1 MASHESVACHERGV
15 IHAKVN
21 QAESNDRLSRHANI
35 FLTVAVLAASVPAF
49 AQPTAFVGGRVIDG
63 TGRVIEAGTVI
74 IDAGKIVAAG
84 PSASTPVPAGATR
97 VDVKGKTLM
106 PGLVNAHGHVA
117 NTVGLRT
124 DPASYTR
131 ENVLRQLKTYAQYGV
146 TTVFSLGGE
155 EAAAFEAR
163 DEQSRGTIDR
173 ATGVR
178 VGSGDHRRHG
188 GRGARQREQ
197 GRRHEAR
204 PAEDPRRRQP
214 RHEPQDAGGGLA
226 RDHRPGA
233 RARPARSRSTSTRS
247 TDAKAMLA
255 AGADLI
261 AHSVRDLPVDEAFIN
276 GLKSR
281 DVCYCPTLTREI
293 STFIY
298 DATPSW
304 VDDPFF
310 LKGVDKDIPAQLKD
324 PKRHEQIRNGN
335 AWKAGQQYK
344 AGLEVAK
351 RNLKA
356 LSDKGV
362 RIAMGTDTG
371 PPARFQ
377 GFFEHLEL
385 EMMVD
390 AGLTPMQAIV
400 SATGDAA
407 RCYKKNGELGTLAAG
422 AAADLLILGANPLDN
437 IRNTR
442 TIEQVWISG
451 KRAF

>member
-1 MASHESVACHERGV
+1 MR
-15 IHAKVN
+15 
-21 QAESNDRLSRHANI
+21 NI
-35 FLTVAVLAASVPAF
+35 FLTVAVLAASVPAL

-74 IDAGKIVAAG
+74 IDGGKIVAAG
-84 PSASTPVPAGATR
+84 PSASTTVPAGATR
-97 VDVKGKTLM
+97 VDVTGKTLM

-124 DPASYTR
+124 DAASYTKA
-131 ENVLRQLKTYAQYGV
+131 NVLRQLKTYAQYGV

-155 EAAAFEAR
+155 EAPAFEAR
-163 DEQSRGTIDR
+163 DEQSRGPIDR
-173 ATGVR
+173 ARIFVSGPVITG
-178 VGSGDHRRHG
+178 DT
-188 GRGARQREQ
+188 A
-197 GRRHEAR
+197 
-204 PAEDPRRRQP
+204 
-214 RHEPQDAGGGLA
+214 DA
-226 RDHRPGA
+226 A
-233 RARPARSRSTSTRS
+233 RANTNKAADMKPDLLKIRVDDNLGTSRKMPEAAWRATIDQAHARGLRMAVHIYSLE
-247 TDAKAMLA
+247 DAKAVLA
-255 AGADLI
+255 GGADLI
-261 AHSVRDLPVDEAFIN
+261 AHSVRDVPVDEAFIN

-281 DVCYCPTLTREI
+281 DICYSPTLTREI

-298 DATPSW
+298 DSTPSW
-304 VDDPFF
+304 IDDPFF
-310 LKGVDKDIPAQLKD
+310 LKGVDQDIPAQLED
-324 PKRHEQIRNGN
+324 PKRHEQIRNSN

-344 AGLEVAK
+344 AGLEVAE

-371 PPARFQ
+371 PPGRFQ

-390 AGLTPMQAIV
+390 SGLTPMQAIV

-407 RCYKKNGELGTLAAG
+407 RCHKKDGELGILAAG
-422 AAADLLILGANPLDN
+422 RAADLLILGANPLDN

-451 KRAF
+451 RRAF

>member
-1 MASHESVACHERGV
+1 MNSAIHLALMIVA
-15 IHAKVN
+15 
-21 QAESNDRLSRHANI
+21 
-35 FLTVAVLAASVPAF
+35 AAATSAA
-49 AQPTAFVGGRVIDG
+49 AQPTAFVGGRLIDG
-63 TGRVIEAGTVI
+63 TGRVIDAGTVI

-84 PSASTPVPAGATR
+84 PSASTPVPGGATR

-117 NTVGLRT
+117 DTVGLRT
-124 DPASYTR
+124 DAASYTR
-131 ENVLRQLKTYAQYGV
+131 DNALRQLKTYAQYGV

-155 EAAAFEAR
+155 QAPGFALR
-163 DEQSRGTIDR
+163 DEQSRGPIDR
-173 ATGVR
+173 ARLFVSGAVITG
-178 VGSGDHRRHG
+178 DT
-188 GRGARQREQ
+188 A
-197 GRRHEAR
+197 
-204 PAEDPRRRQP
+204 
-214 RHEPQDAGGGLA
+214 DA
-226 RDHRPGA
+226 A
-233 RARPARSRSTSTRS
+233 RANTNTVADLKPDLLKIRVDDNLGTSRKMPEPAWRASIEQAHARGLRMAVHIYSLD
-247 TDAKAMLA
+247 DAKAVLA
-255 AGADLI
+255 GGADLI
-261 AHSVRDLPVDEAFIN
+261 AHSVRDLPVDDAFITA
-276 GLKSR
+276 LKGR
-281 DVCYCPTLTREI
+281 DVCYSPTLTREI

-298 DATPSW
+298 DSTPTW

-310 LKGVDKDIPAQLKD
+310 LKGVDQDIPAQLKD
-324 PKRHEQIRNGN
+324 PKRHEQVRISNG
-335 AWKAGQQYK
+335 WKAGQQYK
-344 AGLEVAK
+344 MGLEVAK

-385 EMMVD
+385 EMMVE
-390 AGLTPMQAIV
+390 AGLTPMQVIV

-407 RCYKKNGELGTLAAG
+407 RCHKKTGELGTLAAG

>member
-1 MASHESVACHERGV
+1 M
-15 IHAKVN
+15 I
-21 QAESNDRLSRHANI
+21 DFRLMRNI

-63 TGRVIEAGTVI
+63 SGRVIETGTVI
-74 IDAGKIVAAG
+74 VDGGTIVAAG
-84 PSASTPVPAGATR
+84 PSASTSVPAGATR

-106 PGLVNAHGHVA
+106 PGIVNAHGHVA
-117 NTVGLRT
+117 DTVGLRT
-124 DPASYTR
+124 DPTSYTR
-131 ENVLRQLKTYAQYGV
+131 ENVLRQLKTYAKFGV

-155 EAAAFEAR
+155 QAPAFVLR
-163 DEQSRGTIDR
+163 DEQSHGTIDR
-173 ATGVR
+173 ARLFVAGPVITG
-178 VGSGDHRRHG
+178 DT
-188 GRGARQREQ
+188 A
-197 GRRHEAR
+197 EA
-204 PAEDPRRRQP
+204 
-214 RHEPQDAGGGLA
+214 
-226 RDHRPGA
+226 A
-233 RARPARSRSTSTRS
+233 RANANKAADMKPDLLKIRVDDNLGTSRKMPEPAWRASIDQAHARGLPIAVHVYSLE
-247 TDAKAMLA
+247 DAKAVLA

-261 AHSVRDLPVDEAFIN
+261 AHSVRDQPVDEAFIN

-281 DVCYCPTLTREI
+281 DICYCPTLTREI

-298 DATPSW
+298 DSTPAW

-310 LKGVDKDIPAQLKD
+310 LKGVDQDIPAQLKD
-324 PKRHEQIRNGN
+324 PKRQEQIRNSN
-335 AWKAGQQYK
+335 AWQAGQQYK

-351 RNLKA
+351 RNLKV

-390 AGLTPMQAIV
+390 SGLTPMQAIV

-407 RCYKKNGELGTLAAG
+407 RCYKKNGALGTLAAG
-422 AAADLLILGANPLDN
+422 GAADLLILGANPLDN

>member
-1 MASHESVACHERGV
+1 MRITSAIYLALTIVSVAS
-15 IHAKVN
+15 I
-21 QAESNDRLSRHANI
+21 
-35 FLTVAVLAASVPAF
+35 PAF
-49 AQPTAFVGGRVIDG
+49 AQPTALVGGRLIDG

-74 IDAGKIVAAG
+74 IDGGKITAAG

-97 VDVKGKTLM
+97 IDVKGKTLM

-117 NTVGLRT
+117 DTVGLRT

-131 ENVLRQLKTYAQYGV
+131 DNALRQLKTYAQYGV

-155 EAAAFEAR
+155 QAAAFELR
-163 DEQSRGTIDR
+163 NEQSRGAIDR
-173 ATGVR
+173 ARLFVAGPVITG
-178 VGSGDHRRHG
+178 DT
-188 GRGARQREQ
+188 A
-197 GRRHEAR
+197 
-204 PAEDPRRRQP
+204 
-214 RHEPQDAGGGLA
+214 DA
-226 RDHRPGA
+226 A
-233 RARPARSRSTSTRS
+233 RANTNKAADLKPDLLKIRVDDNLGTSRKMPEAAWRASIDQAHARGLRMAVHIYSLD
-247 TDAKAMLA
+247 DAKAVLA
-255 AGADLI
+255 GGADLI
-261 AHSVRDLPVDEAFIN
+261 AHSVRDQPVDEAFIS

-281 DVCYCPTLTREI
+281 DVCYSPTLTREI

-298 DATPSW
+298 DATPAW

-324 PKRHEQIRNGN
+324 PKRHEQIRNSSG
-335 AWKAGQQYK
+335 WKAGQQYK
-344 AGLEVAK
+344 VGLEVAK

-385 EMMVD
+385 QMMVD
-390 AGLTPMQAIV
+390 SGLTPMQVIV

-407 RCYKKNGELGTLAAG
+407 RCHKKNGELGTLAAG
-422 AAADLLILGANPLDN
+422 GAADLLILGANPLDN

>member
-1 MASHESVACHERGV
+1 MRT
-15 IHAKVN
+15 
-21 QAESNDRLSRHANI
+21 I
-35 FLTVAVLAASVPAF
+35 FLTVAVLAASIPAS
-49 AQPTAFVGGRVIDG
+49 AQPTAFVGGRLIDG
-63 TGRVIEAGTVI
+63 TGRVIDAGTVI
-74 IDAGKIVAAG
+74 IDGGKITAAG
-84 PSASTPVPAGATR
+84 PSASTPVPAGAAR

-106 PGLVNAHGHVA
+106 PGIVNAHGHVA
-117 NTVGLRT
+117 DTVGLRT
-124 DPASYTR
+124 DPASYMR
-131 ENVLRQLKTYAQYGV
+131 DNVLRQLRTYAQYGV

-155 EAAAFEAR
+155 QAPAFELR
-163 DEQSRGTIDR
+163 DEQSRGVIDR
-173 ATGVR
+173 ARLFVSGPVITG
-178 VGSGDHRRHG
+178 DT
-188 GRGARQREQ
+188 A
-197 GRRHEAR
+197 
-204 PAEDPRRRQP
+204 
-214 RHEPQDAGGGLA
+214 DA
-226 RDHRPGA
+226 A
-233 RARPARSRSTSTRS
+233 RANANKAADMKPDLLKIRVDDNLGTSRKMPEPAWRATIEQAHARGLRIAVHVYSLE
-247 TDAKAMLA
+247 DARAVLA

-261 AHSVRDLPVDEAFIN
+261 AHSVRDQPVDEALIT

-281 DVCYCPTLTREI
+281 DVCYSPTLTREI

-298 DATPSW
+298 DSTPSW

-324 PKRHEQIRNGN
+324 PKRHAQIRNSN

-344 AGLEVAK
+344 VGLEVAK

-385 EMMVD
+385 EMMVE

-407 RCYKKNGELGTLAAG
+407 RCYNKTGELGTLAAG
-422 AAADLLILGANPLDN
+422 GAADLLILGANPLDN

-442 TIEQVWISG
+442 TIEQVWIGG

>member
-1 MASHESVACHERGV
+1 MVWRATIDQA
-15 IHAKVN
+15 HA
-21 QAESNDRLSRHANI
+21 R
-35 FLTVAVLAASVPAF
+35 
-49 AQPTAFVGGRVIDG
+49 
-63 TGRVIEAGTVI
+63 
-74 IDAGKIVAAG
+74 
-84 PSASTPVPAGATR
+84 
-97 VDVKGKTLM
+97 
-106 PGLVNAHGHVA
+106 
-117 NTVGLRT
+117 GLRI
-124 DPASYTR
+124 AVHIY
-131 ENVLRQLKTYAQYGV
+131 
-146 TTVFSLGGE
+146 SL
-155 EAAAFEAR
+155 
-163 DEQSRGTIDR
+163 D
-173 ATGVR
+173 
-178 VGSGDHRRHG
+178 
-188 GRGARQREQ
+188 
-197 GRRHEAR
+197 
-204 PAEDPRRRQP
+204 
-214 RHEPQDAGGGLA
+214 
-226 RDHRPGA
+226 
-233 RARPARSRSTSTRS
+233 
-247 TDAKAMLA
+247 DAKATLA
-255 AGADLI
+255 GGADLI

-276 GLKSR
+276 GLKAR
-281 DVCYCPTLTREI
+281 DVCYSPTLTREI

-324 PKRHEQIRNGN
+324 PKRHEQIRNSSG
-335 AWKAGQQYK
+335 WKAGQQYK

-400 SATGDAA
+400 SATADAA
-407 RCYKKNGELGTLAAG
+407 RCHKKNGELGTLAAG
-422 AAADLLILGANPLDN
+422 GAADLLILGANPLDN

>member
-1 MASHESVACHERGV
+1 MRITSAIYLALTIVSVAS
-15 IHAKVN
+15 I
-21 QAESNDRLSRHANI
+21 
-35 FLTVAVLAASVPAF
+35 PAF
-49 AQPTAFVGGRVIDG
+49 AQPTALVGGRLIDG

-74 IDAGKIVAAG
+74 IDGGKITAAG

-97 VDVKGKTLM
+97 IDVKGKTLM

-117 NTVGLRT
+117 DTVGLRT

-131 ENVLRQLKTYAQYGV
+131 DNALRQLKTYAQYGV

-155 EAAAFEAR
+155 QAAGFELR
-163 DEQSRGTIDR
+163 DEQSRGAIDR
-173 ATGVR
+173 ARLFVAGPVITG
-178 VGSGDHRRHG
+178 DT
-188 GRGARQREQ
+188 A
-197 GRRHEAR
+197 
-204 PAEDPRRRQP
+204 
-214 RHEPQDAGGGLA
+214 DA
-226 RDHRPGA
+226 A
-233 RARPARSRSTSTRS
+233 RANTNKAADLKPDLLKIRVDDNLGTSRKMPEAAWRASIDQAHARGLRMAVHIYSLD
-247 TDAKAMLA
+247 DAKAVLA
-255 AGADLI
+255 GGADLI
-261 AHSVRDLPVDEAFIN
+261 AHSVRDQPVDEAFIS

-281 DVCYCPTLTREI
+281 DVCYSPTLTREI

-324 PKRHEQIRNGN
+324 PKRHAEIRNSSG
-335 AWKAGQQYK
+335 WKAGQQYK
-344 AGLEVAK
+344 VGLEVAK

-385 EMMVD
+385 QMMVD
-390 AGLTPMQAIV
+390 SGLTPMQVIV

-407 RCYKKNGELGTLAAG
+407 RCHKKNGELGTLAAG
-422 AAADLLILGANPLDN
+422 GAADLLILGANPLDN